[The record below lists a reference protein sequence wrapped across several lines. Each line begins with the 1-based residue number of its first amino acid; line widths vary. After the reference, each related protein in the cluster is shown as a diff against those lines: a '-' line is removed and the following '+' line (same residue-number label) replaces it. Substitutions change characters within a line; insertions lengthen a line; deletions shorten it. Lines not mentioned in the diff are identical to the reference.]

1 MFESDGDHH
10 ARPCLAD
17 GVYEEWATPTCRDV
31 TARFVAASVRA
42 AELHLA
48 AGRVDAAVRHA
59 RLALA
64 TDQWCEPAY
73 RALIAAALAQGDG
86 ASALRLLDECD
97 GMLAELGIAAGEQT
111 EMLRRRLATPR
122 RLTA

>member
-1 MFESDGDHH
+1 MRG
-10 ARPCLAD
+10 PCLAD

-64 TDQWCEPAY
+64 TDQL
-73 RALIAAALAQGDG
+73 RAGLPRRSPPVSTPRCCAAA
-86 ASALRLLDECD
+86 R
-97 GMLAELGIAAGEQT
+97 
-111 EMLRRRLATPR
+111 PR